1 MMMNNIE
8 QYDDLIEKF
17 LRGEM
22 TIDEEKKF
30 KEEIENNA
38 ELKSRAMAIS
48 SLVRG
53 LKRKFAEEEQAV
65 IEEVRIDKKKS
76 WFSFRRIAVPL
87 SIAAV
92 VIIMFGIFN
101 GNSRQDELNDLVT
114 PYYNIYGMD
123 NIARG
128 EEDSAVVTEL
138 ANIFKSIENSDD
150 CAEMILKLLPIYK
163 SLDKDIT
170 YRPYANE
177 VSWYLAIAYIKND
190 QIPESVKVLNKLVE
204 DNPETEIANK
214 AGELLNKLK
223 NQ

>member
-22 TIDEEKKF
+22 TIDEEKNF

-53 LKRKFAEEEQAV
+53 LKRKFAEEEKAV

-92 VIIMFGIFN
+92 VIIMFSIFN
-101 GNSRQDELNDLVT
+101 GNSRQNELNDLVT

-123 NIARG
+123 NLARG

-138 ANIFKSIENSDD
+138 ADIFKSIENSDD